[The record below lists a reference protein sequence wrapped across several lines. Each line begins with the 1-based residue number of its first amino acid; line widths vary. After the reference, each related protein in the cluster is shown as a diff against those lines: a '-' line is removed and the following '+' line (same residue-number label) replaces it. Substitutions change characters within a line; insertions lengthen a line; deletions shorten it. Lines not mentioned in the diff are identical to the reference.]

1 MALKRIILGLI
12 TISSLSLQAQES
24 AIWQDFKTAKS
35 TGATPVLPDFSYAGY
50 RYSEEAIPTVNYK
63 VFDVTS
69 FGAVPNDNVSD
80 KKAFISAIAAAEAN
94 GEGII
99 YFPKGRYLFNTAND
113 DQQVIRI
120 SGSKIVLRGAGNGE
134 GGTVLF
140 FDKDLPPANPK
151 QMWSVP
157 MAINIGAKGAN
168 KKLADVTAN
177 VPRESHIIEVS
188 NASKIKAGDW
198 IILEVINNSPEL
210 IDYDLKGIKPDTSW
224 ASLIKKGVQVNE
236 RHQVA
241 EVSGNKLKLVEP
253 IHYDVQAK
261 HHWTVSG
268 FAHLSEVGIEN
279 IAFEGNWLK
288 KFVHHRSAQDDSGWS
303 ILSLNKSVNS
313 WVRNCTFRNVNNGL
327 TIGASAACTA
337 IDLVFEG
344 NMGHNSVDAA
354 GGSTGV
360 LLANITDLT
369 GMHHAVGVG
378 GGSTTATVIWRS
390 RYPENTCFESHSS
403 QPRCTLLD
411 QVTGGLSD
419 GRAGGA
425 IFNMPNH
432 GRNLVLWNYKQLG
445 AARKNFEFWPAKSI
459 WWKIVPPIIVGY
471 HGAETTF
478 NKDQVQVLES
488 LGKAVQPESLFEA
501 QLELRLGK
509 LPQWIAEEKK
519 KIKEQNILAEK

>member
-1 MALKRIILGLI
+1 MALKRILLGLI
-12 TISSLSLQAQES
+12 TISSLSLQAQQS
-24 AIWQDFKTAKS
+24 DIWEDFKNAKS
-35 TGATPVLPDFSYAGY
+35 KGTTPILPDFSYAGY
-50 RYSEEAIPTVNYK
+50 RYSEEAIPTVNYT
-63 VFDVTS
+63 VFDVTR
-69 FGAVPNDNVSD
+69 FGAVPNDNLSD
-80 KKAFISAIAAAEAN
+80 KKAFMSAIAAAEKN

-99 YFPKGRYLFNTAND
+99 YFPKGRYLFNTASD

-120 SGSKIVLRGAGNGE
+120 SGSKIVLRGE
-134 GGTVLF
+134 GSGKNGTVLF
-140 FDKDLPPANPK
+140 FDKDLAPADPK
-151 QMWSVP
+151 KMWSVP

-168 KKLADVTAN
+168 KKLAEVTADA
-177 VPRESHIIEVS
+177 PRESHLIEVN
-188 NASKIKAGDW
+188 NASEIKAGDW
-198 IILEVINNSPEL
+198 IILEVTNNSPEL
-210 IDYDLKGIKPDTSW
+210 IDYDLRGIKPDPTW
-224 ASLIKKGVQVNE
+224 ASIIKKGVQVNE

-241 EVSGNKLKLVEP
+241 KVSGNTLTLVEP

-261 HHWTVSG
+261 HGWSVSS
-268 FAHLSEVGIEN
+268 FAHLSEVGVEN

-313 WVRNCTFRNVNNGL
+313 WVRNCSFRNVNNGL
-327 TIGASAACTA
+327 TIGASAACSA
-337 IDLVFEG
+337 IDLVFDG

-354 GGSTGV
+354 GGSTGI

-432 GRNLVLWNYKQLG
+432 GRNLVLWNYNQLG
-445 AARKNFEFWPAKSI
+445 AARKDFEFWPAKSI

-471 HGAETTF
+471 HGAQTTF

-501 QLELRLGK
+501 QLQLRLGK
-509 LPQWIAEEKK
+509 LPEWITAEKK
-519 KIKEQNILAEK
+519 KISNSNVLAD